1 MKNKTKITYEVEL
14 NYNELIEI
22 HSALEKAINQ
32 DLDGESNETLIN
44 MLDKCYEGILKISN
58 ANNGLNKGE

>member
-14 NYNELIEI
+14 TYNELIEI

-32 DLDGESNETLIN
+32 DLDVESNEMLIN

-58 ANNGLNKGE
+58 ANKGLNKGE